1 MSTPVPSPAGAQGLT
16 FYETRSVVLSSER
29 VARLASESYWMTRLA
44 QQSQLTLLRR
54 GKDAPGDLDPLF
66 AAVSTWLPQAPV
78 AASDWVFVLKTG
90 ALGAWASLRPAEGR
104 PALDLQPLGVDRVS
118 SVAADDQAQDRWR
131 PRTSFRHAGF
141 PGGVDEY
148 CRPRAPICV
157 APFAIDAPGR
167 SVLTVTNDGA
177 YTTFHVDR
185 VFANSPEGIPLVQ
198 YLGAVGVTALSTP
211 PDYERKDMGDFALE
225 QESSDALGPVNGV
238 DSLTAFERIAVKTA
252 VSSYVQSGTHSAEA
266 DVVLPSG
273 PAGEQ
278 MLYTL
283 RFFPRTREV
292 SVERLGSAE
301 NLLPAAGPRSEV
313 RGIPGFPVNA
323 GRTRLLEWLRMRY
336 PSLSVKGSTVAQIV
350 ASADQ
355 AIDERSGTAR
365 WFQTNYDIAILDA
378 DAADRRLAEVH
389 DRPSHKR
396 DDLHAFSSA
405 ELRSLEA
412 VLQRVGDRG
421 LALLRGTALVRQ
433 RSSEEASP
441 FGDLGTHVQIAGHTF
456 TRSLPPR
463 AGEQTERVQATVV
476 IYDIAHAQHRFVGGY
491 APDGVLRVYPAVAE
505 VIAHELAHV
514 ISRRA
519 PIQQQFEE
527 LIESVG
533 ATPFTRYAA
542 SNPQSEFFPEAF
554 AIYLLDPAWI
564 SVNYPELYARV
575 RAYARNPRPG
585 AL

>member
-1 MSTPVPSPAGAQGLT
+1 VT
-16 FYETRSVVLSSER
+16 
-29 VARLASESYWMTRLA
+29 
-44 QQSQLTLLRR
+44 
-54 GKDAPGDLDPLF
+54 DA
-66 AAVSTWLPQAPV
+66 
-78 AASDWVFVLKTG
+78 
-90 ALGAWASLRPAEGR
+90 
-104 PALDLQPLGVDRVS
+104 
-118 SVAADDQAQDRWR
+118 
-131 PRTSFRHAGF
+131 
-141 PGGVDEY
+141 
-148 CRPRAPICV
+148 
-157 APFAIDAPGR
+157 
-167 SVLTVTNDGA
+167 GA

-185 VFANSPEGIPLVQ
+185 PLANSPESVPLVQ
-198 YLGAVGVTALSTP
+198 YLGAVDVTPLSTP
-211 PDYERKDMGDFALE
+211 ADHERKDMGDFALE
-225 QESSDALGPVNGV
+225 QESNGALRAVKGV
-238 DSLTAFERIAVKTA
+238 DSLTLLERIAVKTA
-252 VSSYVQSGTHSAEA
+252 ISSYVQSGTHSAEA

-283 RFFPRTREV
+283 RLFPHSREV
-292 SVERLGSAE
+292 TVERVGSAE

-323 GRTRLLEWLRMRY
+323 GRTRLLDWLRQRY
-336 PSLSVKGSTVAQIV
+336 PALSATGSTVAQIV
-350 ASADQ
+350 ASADR
-355 AIDERSGTAR
+355 AIDERSVTPG
-365 WFQTNYDIAILDA
+365 WFQDNYDIAVLGA

-389 DRPSHKR
+389 DRPVHKR

-412 VLQRVGDRG
+412 VLQRIGDRG

-433 RSSEEASP
+433 RSAEDASP
-441 FGDLGTHVQIAGHTF
+441 FGDLTSRVQIAGHTF
-456 TRSLPPR
+456 TRPLPR
-463 AGEQTERVQATVV
+463 SAGEQTERIQATVV
-476 IYDIAHAQHRFVGGY
+476 IYDVAHASHRFVGGY

-527 LIESVG
+527 LIDSVG
-533 ATPFTRYAA
+533 APPFTRYAA

-564 SVNYPELYARV
+564 ETNHPELYARV
-575 RAYARNPRPG
+575 QAYARHPRPG